1 MKEVSCS
8 THIIPI
14 ILWNKAIIGWG
25 WTWYHDL
32 SKLKNLPDPPIKRC
46 NMPIISYWHFT
57 LRDKTLCDPAPLKSS
72 NPHPPVINNERSHI
86 FFSCF
91 FLVAR
96 WLCKQSLL
104 HTSTSP
110 STTNSSSS
118 SSSSTLALVQ
128 KIHLL
133 CVCCTNSPS
142 LTKCYLGK

>member
-1 MKEVSCS
+1 MDEVGHDIMTYRSWR
-8 THIIPI
+8 IYL
-14 ILWNKAIIGWG
+14 ILSSSAVICQ
-25 WTWYHDL
+25 L
-32 SKLKNLPDPPIKRC
+32 SLTGTLPSVSPKHFVTPPPI
-46 NMPIISYWHFT
+46 
-57 LRDKTLCDPAPLKSS
+57 KSS

-118 SSSSTLALVQ
+118 SSTLALVQ

-133 CVCCTNSPS
+133 CVCWTNSPS